1 MKCVGYDEDFIR
13 VLARNAP
20 RWAAEQAGQKK
31 EKKRAGSRGKDKDKG
46 TGGTGTKRKHI
57 DVDLNLGL
65 NPDVGEASEM
75 VEEQVTEGAPNHAY
89 RRSTRPR
96 AKRVRTS

>member
-1 MKCVGYDEDFIR
+1 MK
-13 VLARNAP
+13 LARNAP

-31 EKKRAGSRGKDKDKG
+31 EKKGAGRGKDSAAG
-46 TGGTGTKRKHI
+46 AGTKRRPI
-57 DVDLNLGL
+57 DVDVNLGL